1 MTLNKN
7 EIEKINNE
15 KHELNNNLET
25 LNKIKNTFENK
36 LNTMQEILDK
46 ENEQHTKTIKDF
58 KVQLEKFVLYV
69 FKHFFLSR

>member
-1 MTLNKN
+1 M
-7 EIEKINNE
+7 EKINNE
-15 KHELNNNLET
+15 KHEMNNNLET